1 MFLQVSDVIHC
12 TDGVTQ
18 VSRKMV
24 PSLGICWANLVTSR
38 LMLSRT
44 DETVVVRQRDD
55 AGNVVSTID
64 VNVRNMEVMF
74 APHLPNTLCRYI
86 IDQDGVKA
94 LG

>member
-1 MFLQVSDVIHC
+1 MFVQVSDVIQS
-12 TDGVTQ
+12 TDGATQ
-18 VSRKMV
+18 SLRKVM
-24 PSLGICWANLVTSR
+24 PALGICWANLVTSR

-44 DETVVVRQRDD
+44 DQSMTVRQRDD
-55 AGNVVSTID
+55 TGHVSCVD
-64 VNVRNMEVMF
+64 VNIRNMEVMF